1 MSITVSSILSDF
13 NSNVNS
19 CLEID
24 KVLRKTLAKNKIRYK
39 NIYSYTD
46 RKGRL
51 KIKIKVDS
59 MMVKVIVE
67 NILFL
72 LLVNLVRTPL
82 SIAQDGCTIRSRN

>member
-1 MSITVSSILSDF
+1 MSITVSGILSDF

-24 KVLRKTLAKNKIRYK
+24 KVLRKTLAKNKIRYN

-51 KIKIKVDS
+51 KIKIK
-59 MMVKVIVE
+59 
-67 NILFL
+67 
-72 LLVNLVRTPL
+72 
-82 SIAQDGCTIRSRN
+82 